1 MIRIYLGG
9 LPKYECILRAV
20 RDTWN
25 FARHL
30 ATLAQG
36 SASEA
41 HMDMDVNLCRLPEER
56 TGLAKFL
63 VPLAVLM
70 RHPCSVNCTDIQSK
84 KHIIFHNCRSILLI
98 VFVVKTLYHETTV
111 PG

>member
-1 MIRIYLGG
+1 MIGIYLGG
-9 LPKYECILRAV
+9 SSKYGCIISTARG
-20 RDTWN
+20 TWN
-25 FARHL
+25 FVRHL

-41 HMDMDVNLCRLPEER
+41 HMNMEVNLCRLPEER

-70 RHPCSVNCTDIQSK
+70 RHPCSVNCADIA
-84 KHIIFHNCRSILLI
+84 
-98 VFVVKTLYHETTV
+98 
-111 PG
+111 

>member
-1 MIRIYLGG
+1 MIGIYLGG
-9 LPKYECILRAV
+9 SSKYGCILSTARG
-20 RDTWN
+20 TWN
-25 FARHL
+25 FVRHL

-41 HMDMDVNLCRLPEER
+41 HMNMEVNLCRLPEER

-70 RHPCSVNCTDIQSK
+70 WHPCSVNCADIA
-84 KHIIFHNCRSILLI
+84 
-98 VFVVKTLYHETTV
+98 
-111 PG
+111 

>member
-1 MIRIYLGG
+1 MIRIYLRG

-20 RDTWN
+20 RGTWN
-25 FARHL
+25 FVRHL

-41 HMDMDVNLCRLPEER
+41 HMNMEVNLCRLPEER

-63 VPLAVLM
+63 VPFAVLM
-70 RHPCSVNCTDIQSK
+70 RHPCSVNCADIA
-84 KHIIFHNCRSILLI
+84 
-98 VFVVKTLYHETTV
+98 
-111 PG
+111 

>member
-1 MIRIYLGG
+1 MIGIYLGG
-9 LPKYECILRAV
+9 SPKYGCILRAV
-20 RDTWN
+20 RGTWN
-25 FARHL
+25 FVRYL

-41 HMDMDVNLCRLPEER
+41 HMNMDVNLCRLPEEK

-70 RHPCSVNCTDIQSK
+70 WHSHSRNCTDIRTEK
-84 KHIIFHNCRSILLI
+84 II
-98 VFVVKTLYHETTV
+98 VFFTIVEE
-111 PG
+111 